1 MIFNMKILLILCGD
15 VETNPGPF
23 PSLPSLP
30 SFDKKDDPVTLLQ
43 IVVDEQSK
51 KIRKSFSKTFFSKK
65 KMIFAHLLLFLPVVL
80 LNLSSELKEL
90 VETQTE
96 VIVDIQ
102 GKLEEC
108 GRNLNS
114 TTIDLEKTKNENKK
128 IKEEL
133 HNQNNKFQSMY
144 DILQQEDKDIIKGLT
159 KHKVDID
166 NHQEALKNVMEL
178 ICEESNKNKNVA
190 NNIMNLSKN
199 TEAKIEELKSNI
211 KIEQASLQVKLI
223 TILI

>member
-1 MIFNMKILLILCGD
+1 MIF
-15 VETNPGPF
+15 P
-23 PSLPSLP
+23 
-30 SFDKKDDPVTLLQ
+30 
-43 IVVDEQSK
+43 
-51 KIRKSFSKTFFSKK
+51 
-65 KMIFAHLLLFLPVVL
+65 HLLLFLPVVL

-178 ICEESNKNKNVA
+178 ICEESNKNKNIV
-190 NNIMNLSKN
+190 NNITNLSKN
-199 TEAKIEELKSNI
+199 TDVKIEELISNI
-211 KIEQASLQVKLI
+211 KTEQASLQVKHVNFLV
-223 TILI
+223 

>member
-1 MIFNMKILLILCGD
+1 
-15 VETNPGPF
+15 
-23 PSLPSLP
+23 
-30 SFDKKDDPVTLLQ
+30 
-43 IVVDEQSK
+43 
-51 KIRKSFSKTFFSKK
+51 
-65 KMIFAHLLLFLPVVL
+65 
-80 LNLSSELKEL
+80 
-90 VETQTE
+90 
-96 VIVDIQ
+96 
-102 GKLEEC
+102 
-108 GRNLNS
+108 
-114 TTIDLEKTKNENKK
+114 
-128 IKEEL
+128 
-133 HNQNNKFQSMY
+133 MY

>member
-65 KMIFAHLLLFLPVVL
+65 KLIFAHLLLFLPVVL